1 MDSISAVPSL
11 MRQRMFFLKSKSMN
25 KNDKEQRD
33 WLQSMV
39 SDFYLFV
46 VIMTICIGFIMCCS
60 ACSSSRPVVLE
71 RTLHDTVHIN
81 NVRLDSVYMHD
92 SIYFESI
99 VKGDTIYRTKVITHW
114 CNRIS
119 IKHDTV
125 YAARENKTE
134 VPVPVERKPPL
145 WKQLAA
151 PLYPIVFIIIIG
163 IVSMIWLIHRKK

>member
-81 NVRLDSVYMHD
+81 NIRLDSVYMHD

-99 VKGDTIYRTKVITHW
+99 VKGDTVYRTKEITHW
-114 CNRIS
+114 RDRIS
-119 IKHDTV
+119 IKRDTI
-125 YAARENKTE
+125 YAVRENKNE
-134 VPVPVERKPPL
+134 IPVPVERKLYL
-145 WKQLAA
+145 WKLLAGV
-151 PLYPIVFIIIIG
+151 LFPIVLMIAGTIIL
-163 IVSMIWLIHRKK
+163 IWFIHRKI